1 MKSIKELLTESH
13 RTYAWKIGVAGD
25 YGKTCEEQIRSCME
39 KWSVASWSKAKKTPI
54 QERPLDFPQLENID
68 VYYWDAEV
76 KYPTTTDAI
85 QEYIAQCCD
94 VPASHVIVRNP
105 EEPQE
110 LYQEKKEDTEYETM
124 LTQEDMGGES
134 AQADVGS
141 TRVMDLLKELEK
153 AKKEDGDKDYKA
165 ETPADDKM
173 NNKAVLSQE
182 IIMDNAML
190 NILKGFDNV
199 EKKTLQESAIA
210 ECPPMGMDAGMDA
223 QGGEISIKLDDTAQ
237 MAKVLMALQAVTSGS
252 ANDVQDA
259 PMMPAPEEAE
269 MEEYDNEPE
278 EEYMDTPD
286 ILPSGDDLHRQKDMK
301 AIRVKDPAVES
312 IKDRLLQALEE
323 KKKSPAGGPTCW
335 KEKKIHPTKPTKM
348 KGGKRVNNCIDAGS

>member
-165 ETPADDKM
+165 ETTADDKM
-173 NNKAVLSQE
+173 NNKAVLS
-182 IIMDNAML
+182 
-190 NILKGFDNV
+190 
-199 EKKTLQESAIA
+199 
-210 ECPPMGMDAGMDA
+210 
-223 QGGEISIKLDDTAQ
+223 
-237 MAKVLMALQAVTSGS
+237 
-252 ANDVQDA
+252 
-259 PMMPAPEEAE
+259 
-269 MEEYDNEPE
+269 
-278 EEYMDTPD
+278 
-286 ILPSGDDLHRQKDMK
+286 
-301 AIRVKDPAVES
+301 
-312 IKDRLLQALEE
+312 
-323 KKKSPAGGPTCW
+323 
-335 KEKKIHPTKPTKM
+335 
-348 KGGKRVNNCIDAGS
+348 